1 MKGEASLVARNR
13 SDITY
18 GSDDLSRVGFWAP
31 ETPEFLEKRDER
43 RAAMRSSAVSYTQAK
58 ANIRRV
64 SIQNRAAEAAA
75 RPQSSDARIVDF
87 GQLERTRRPSGE
99 IGFEAEWSWDG
110 NAGSGRIAARAS
122 RGGSAVRVTGRRSPS
137 RIAAEGRRGGDFWLD
152 DAGRARD
159 AAVRHGDAAAR
170 REPEIR
176 VHRAGERPNR
186 FADQDF
192 YEDMTEGRE
201 AEPERRTLRGRLHKV
216 RHDMRAR
223 KADRAFARD
232 YVQET
237 GGDEGP
243 RAAVYEGRMGRTH
256 HRATRMQETA
266 RTGFTMPAF
275 VSGIVGALSLD
286 RLLAHRWF
294 AGATIAVAFVLFAF
308 TSIYPTAQAYY
319 LQTRANDQLA
329 AEYQAVVDRNT
340 ELEQHVSALQTDEGM
355 EQLAH
360 ESLGWV
366 REGEHSVS
374 IQVGDSADL
383 GSNKMGDTS
392 AVAEGSVPAPETW
405 YSPVLDAVFGYKG

>member
-18 GSDDLSRVGFWAP
+18 GNDDLSRVGFWAP

-43 RAAMRSSAVSYTQAK
+43 RAAMRSSATSYTQAK
-58 ANIRRV
+58 ATIRRV
-64 SIQNRAAEAAA
+64 SIANRAAEAAA
-75 RPQSSDARIVDF
+75 RPQSGDARIVDF
-87 GQLERTRRPSGE
+87 GQLERNRRPSGE

-110 NAGSGRIAARAS
+110 NARSGRISAHATRSGSTARAT
-122 RGGSAVRVTGRRSPS
+122 ARRSPS

-152 DAGRARD
+152 EAGQSRD
-159 AAVRHGDAAAR
+159 GANRYGDAASR

-176 VHRAGERPNR
+176 VHRAEERPNR
-186 FADQDF
+186 FADQEF
-192 YEDMTEGRE
+192 YDDMAEGRE
-201 AEPERRTLRGRLHKV
+201 AEPERRTLRSRLRKA

-223 KADRAFARD
+223 KADRVFSRD
-232 YVQET
+232 YAQEV

-256 HRATRMQETA
+256 HRASRMQETA
-266 RTGFTMPAF
+266 RTGFAMPAF
-275 VSGIVGALSLD
+275 ISGIAEALSLD

-294 AGATIAVAFVLFAF
+294 AGATLAVMFTLFAF
-308 TSIYPTAQAYY
+308 TSLYPTAQEYY

-329 AEYQAVVDRNT
+329 AEYQAVVDHNT

-374 IQVGDSADL
+374 IQIGDSADL
-383 GSNKMGDTS
+383 GSNKMGDTG
-392 AVAEGSVPAPETW
+392 AVTEGSVPTPETW
-405 YSPVLDAVFGYKG
+405 YSPVLDVVFGYKG